1 MDMLVT
7 SLPDDSPLYRRTVD
21 GERLIAVFSSLVEPI
36 GRALPPTSEVVL
48 HDLSLLPNSL
58 VAVYGDVTGRRVG
71 DPATD
76 LLLEQAVK
84 GFPDQNLGYET
95 KLADGRKLRSSTMI
109 IRDVAGNPVAAL
121 CINTDVSTWQSVMD
135 IARSMMGLPATPE
148 LSSDHQPRVGA
159 VQPLN
164 PVETHQEPRSA
175 EVFMKDVDELAAYL
189 IRNAIAAE
197 GIPVKRMKK
206 ENKVQVVRVLKG
218 QGMFLLREAVEM
230 IAESLDVSRF
240 TIYNYLNEIEE
251 SGDSAETAAVMDRKA

>member
-1 MDMLVT
+1 MIVT
-7 SLPDDSPLYRRTVD
+7 SLPDDPQLYRRTVD

-36 GRALPPTSEVVL
+36 GRALPATSEVVL

-109 IRDVAGNPVAAL
+109 IRDVAGVPVAAL
-121 CINTDVSTWQSVMD
+121 CINTDVSTWQSVMN
-135 IARSMMGLPATPE
+135 IAQSMMGRPATPDSAE
-148 LSSDHQPRVGA
+148 QLEATAAIRPVQQLASAESDKGA
-159 VQPLN
+159 KP
-164 PVETHQEPRSA
+164 A
-175 EVFMKDVDELAAYL
+175 EVFVKDVDELAAYL
-189 IRNAIAAE
+189 IRNAITAE
-197 GIPVKRMKK
+197 GVPVKRMKK
-206 ENKVQVVRVLKG
+206 EHKIQVVRVLKG

-230 IAESLDVSRF
+230 IAESLEVSRF

-251 SGDSAETAAVMDRKA
+251 SDNAADTSVVADRKA